1 MSRQRLGRGLQA
13 LMPAV
18 GGRSEGPEIRE
29 VPVTAIV
36 PNRYQPR
43 MDVEERNIEEL
54 AASIRQHGVLEPIIV
69 RPMGKGYELV
79 VGERRWRA
87 ATAAG
92 LSHIPALVREMT
104 DREAMA
110 VALIE
115 NLQREQLDPIEEAMG
130 YKRLMEMFE
139 VTQEEVAREVG
150 RPRSSVA
157 NSLRLLSLE
166 PAIQDMLRDGRLS
179 AGHGKVLL
187 AVPGGEGRVAL
198 AKEVAAKGLSV
209 RDTEV
214 LVKAG
219 TKKPVKK
226 PRKAEKPKDPALREV
241 EGRLEAA
248 LGTRVR
254 VSRRSAGGGRIEID
268 YYGDDDLVR
277 IMEALGVDDRSS
289 W

>member
-1 MSRQRLGRGLQA
+1 MSKQRLGRGLQA
-13 LMPAV
+13 LMSSA
-18 GGRSEGPEIRE
+18 GGRSEGMETRE

-36 PNRYQPR
+36 PNRWQPR
-43 MDVEERNIEEL
+43 MDVEDKNIEEL

-87 ATAAG
+87 AKAAG
-92 LSHIPALVREMT
+92 LSRIPALVREMT
-104 DREAMA
+104 DREAAA

-130 YKRLMEMFE
+130 YKRLMDLFD

-157 NSLRLLSLE
+157 NSLRLLALE
-166 PAIQDMLRDGRLS
+166 PTIQDMLRDGRLS
-179 AGHGKVLL
+179 PGHGKVLL
-187 AVPGGEGRVAL
+187 GVPAGEGRVAL

-209 RDTEV
+209 RETEA
-214 LVKAG
+214 LVKGGA
-219 TKKPVKK
+219 KKPEKK
-226 PRKAEKPKDPALREV
+226 PRKAEKSKDPAVREA
-241 EGRLEAA
+241 EQRLEAA

-268 YYGDDDLVR
+268 YYGDEDLVR
-277 IMEALGVDDRSS
+277 IMEALGVDVGSG